1 MPIVR
6 RVEVVR
12 DQVELEY
19 LRPNPTT
26 GLYGST
32 VAIPDQRGW
41 WLERVLDDGTVLR
54 WPRCARCVEEADD
67 LEAALVGVA
76 DDHPSW
82 RRT

>member
-1 MPIVR
+1 MPTVR

-12 DQVELEY
+12 AEVEAAY
-19 LRPNPTT
+19 LRPNPAT

-32 VAIPDQRGW
+32 VAITDQRGW
-41 WLERVLDDGTVLR
+41 WVERVLDDATVLR

-82 RRT
+82 RRM